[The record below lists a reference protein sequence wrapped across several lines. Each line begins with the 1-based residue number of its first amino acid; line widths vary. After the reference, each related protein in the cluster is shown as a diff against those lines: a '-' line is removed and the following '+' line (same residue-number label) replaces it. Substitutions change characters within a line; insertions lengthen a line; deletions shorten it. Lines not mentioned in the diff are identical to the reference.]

1 MINKKMHGLGT
12 QKSIIRE
19 IAAFGAQR
27 KAEIGPENVLDF
39 SIGNPNVPAPDAVKK
54 AIAEIIENESPV
66 AYNSYTA
73 GNGAPETRKA
83 IADNLNRRFHKNY
96 SPDDVFI
103 TCGAAASLNISL
115 QAMVDSE
122 DDEVLVVVP
131 FFPEYKPFIEARGAK
146 MVVVESLDSLQLD
159 LAKIE
164 AAINKNTKGIII
176 NSPNNPAGVV
186 YTEEGIKG
194 LAEVLNKKQK
204 EFGTDIYLI
213 SDEPY
218 RELVY
223 DGTKVPFIP
232 DFYDNTIICY
242 SWSKSLSLPGERIG
256 YILVPPTVTDAKDFM
271 AAVGGSARVLG
282 FVCAPSLMQK
292 VVAKCIDVEPDLT
305 VYANNRNRLYEGLTK
320 LGYKMAKPDGAFYA
334 FIEAPNGDVDKFCE
348 EAKKHEMLLVPAAG
362 FGSPTYVRL
371 SYCVETEKIEK
382 ALKVFEELKK

>member
-115 QAMVDSE
+115 QAMVDST

-146 MVVVESLDSLQLD
+146 MVVVESLESLQLD

-305 VYANNRNRLYEGLTK
+305 VYANNRNLLYEGLTK

>member
-19 IAAFGAQR
+19 IAGYGAQR
-27 KAEIGPENVLDF
+27 KAEIGAENVLDF
-39 SIGNPNVPAPDAVKK
+39 SIGNPNVPAPNEVKE
-54 AIAEIIENESPV
+54 AIADIINNESPV

-83 IADNLNRRFHKNY
+83 VADNLNKRFNKNY
-96 SPDDVFI
+96 SADDVFM

-115 QAMVDSE
+115 QAMVDST
-122 DDEVLVVVP
+122 DDEIIVVVP

-164 AAINKNTKGIII
+164 KAINKNTKGIII
-176 NSPNNPAGVV
+176 NTPNNPSGVV

-194 LAEVLNKKQK
+194 LADVLNKKQK

-218 RELVY
+218 RELVFE
-223 DGTKVPFIP
+223 GVNVPFVP
-232 DFYDNTIICY
+232 DYYDNTIICY

-256 YILVPPTVTDAKDFM
+256 YILVPPTVKDNKDFY

-292 VVAKCIDVEPDLT
+292 VVARCIDVDPDLT
-305 VYANNRNRLYEGLTK
+305 IYENNRNILYDNLTK

-334 FIEAPNGDVDKFCE
+334 FIEAPNGDVDKFVE
-348 EAKKHEMLLVPAAG
+348 EAKKREMLLVPAAG

-382 ALKVFEELKK
+382 AIKVFEELIK

>member
-19 IAAFGAQR
+19 IAGYGAQR
-27 KAEIGPENVLDF
+27 RAEIGAENVLDF
-39 SIGNPNVPAPDAVKK
+39 SIGNPNVPAPDAVRQ
-54 AIAEIIENESPV
+54 AIQDIIDNESPV

-83 IADNLNRRFHKNY
+83 VADNLNKRFGTDY
-96 SPDDVFI
+96 SADDVFM

-115 QAMVDSE
+115 QAMVESDKN
-122 DDEVLVVVP
+122 EVIVVVP

-159 LAKIE
+159 LEKIE
-164 AAINKNTKGIII
+164 KAINKNTKAIII
-176 NSPNNPAGVV
+176 NTPNNPSGVV

-204 EFGTDIYLI
+204 EFGNEIYLI

-218 RELVY
+218 RELIFEGVE
-223 DGTKVPFIP
+223 VPFIP
-232 DFYDNTIICY
+232 NYYDNTIVCY

-256 YILVPPTVTDAKDFM
+256 YILVPPTVTDNKDFY
-271 AAVGGSARVLG
+271 AAVAGSARVLG

-292 VVAKCIDVEPDLT
+292 VVTKCVDVAPDLT
-305 VYANNRNRLYEGLTK
+305 VYENNRNLLYDNLTK

-382 ALKVFEELKK
+382 AIKVFEKLI